1 MGKIDFEAI
10 KRAVDAV
17 AVIQSYG
24 VALKKEGK
32 DWIGLCPFHDDK
44 KPSLRVSQS
53 KGLWRCMSCGA
64 AGDAIRFVAK
74 KEGIDDKEAA
84 LKLLATLPG
93 VQRASQ
99 LEKKKPSLPVVP
111 PNVAADLLN
120 RVAAFYHRTLFR
132 DKAGLDYLASRNL
145 ADPAMLE
152 SFRIG
157 YCNGTLKNALP
168 KSGEILR
175 QLQALGI
182 LNAKGNEVFYG
193 RVTVPILAGE
203 TVVGLYGRKVEGPDA
218 KLPAEAAPHLYLA
231 GSHQAAFNA
240 SATKSAEQILFTEA
254 IFDAL
259 SLWQAGQRAAVPLYG
274 ADGWTGHHESLLR
287 ETTAREILLCLDNDD
302 AGRRATQALA
312 EKIRAAFPQ
321 LAVRAIAWPEGVKD
335 ANAFLSSRP
344 VSDLARVLDPG
355 PADAGASG
363 GAASLPPRQDEKLEP
378 REGGFVLAYP
388 NRRYEVVAVEKL
400 GAARLRATVK
410 ALGLEPGRFH
420 VETLDLYS
428 AKSRRLF
435 AAEAGRLFRLPAEI
449 TEADLDRV
457 LLEADRR
464 ADADRAPEKGA
475 GAAPLPLS
483 AQDKEAALKLGKSA
497 DLAGEIVRD
506 LKRLG
511 IVGEERNGAVLYLT
525 MTSRKMDEPLAA
537 HILSSSGAGKSYLQ
551 DSVLS
556 LCPEED
562 LIKLTSLTD
571 QALFYKGEDSLRH
584 KCLCV
589 EEVAGAE
596 GARYAVRNLI
606 SAKKLTIEAT
616 IKNPLTG
623 KMETQVNTVYGPT
636 AVFETTTRPDTD
648 AETKSRYL
656 LLSIDESPEQTK
668 AIVSAQRQ
676 RHTLAA
682 LVAKK
687 ERAAIRRRH
696 HAFQRLLR
704 PLPVVNPYEP
714 LLNYGDERL
723 STRRDQPKYLNLIL
737 AVAFL
742 HQMQR
747 PVRHHPVLG
756 DYIEA
761 TLDDI
766 AIANELAT
774 ELFGSSLDDLSSP
787 SRNLACLMA
796 DYVAKQAAKARTS
809 WEKIDFTR
817 RELREAIKW
826 SDARLRIH
834 LGELTALEYLGSL
847 CGGAGSAFRY
857 RLLVAPEAIRSG
869 ARLVPGLKSVEELRR
884 AADLAGLNSHL
895 AAENRHL
902 AGQNDHLAGKNGHL
916 AGTSQPASARLKNG
930 ATALAAGEKK
940 TSAGHLAGF
949 AGEPIPALNGSAA

>member
-1 MGKIDFEAI
+1 MSKTSSSGLTLCGKNGVDFEAV
-10 KRAVDAV
+10 KRAVDV
-17 AVIQSYG
+17 AAIIESYG

-32 DWIGLCPFHDDK
+32 DWLGLCPFHDDK
-44 KPSLRVSQS
+44 KPSLRVTPG

-64 AGDAIRFVAK
+64 AGNAIQFVAR
-74 KEGIDDKEAA
+74 KENIGDKEAA

-99 LEKKKPSLPVVP
+99 LEKEKPSLPAVS

-152 SFRIG
+152 SFRVG

-168 KSGEILR
+168 KAGEILQ
-175 QLQALGI
+175 QLQALGV

-193 RVTVPILAGE
+193 RVTVPVLDGE
-203 TVVGLYGRKVEGPDA
+203 TVVGLYGRKVEGG

-231 GSHQAAFNA
+231 GSHKAAFNA
-240 SATKSAEQILFTEA
+240 AATKSAERIIFTEA

-287 ETTAREILLCLDNDD
+287 ETAAREVVMAFDNDD
-302 AGRRATQALA
+302 AGRRATQALT

-321 LAVRAIAWPEGVKD
+321 FIVRAIAWPAGVKD
-335 ANAFLSSRP
+335 ANAFFSSRCAA
-344 VSDLARVLDPG
+344 DFARVLDPG

-363 GAASLPPRQDEKLEP
+363 GAATTPRQEEKLEP
-378 REGGFVLAYP
+378 REGGFALVYP
-388 NRRYEVVAVEKL
+388 NRRYEVVALEKL

-428 AKSRRLF
+428 ARARRLF
-435 AAEAGRLFRLPAEI
+435 AAEAARLFRLPAEV
-449 TEADLDRV
+449 TEADLDKV
-457 LLEADRR
+457 LVAAEGR
-464 ADADRAPEKGA
+464 ADADRAPGGSEASTGA

-506 LKRLG
+506 LKKLG

-525 MTSRKMDEPLAA
+525 MTSRKMDDPLAA

-551 DSVLS
+551 DAVLS

-562 LIKLTSLTD
+562 LIKLTALTD
-571 QALFYKGEDSLRH
+571 QALFYKGPDSLRH

-623 KMETQVNTVYGPT
+623 KMETQTNTVYGPT

-676 RHTLAA
+676 RHTLTA

-687 ERAAIRRRH
+687 EREAIRRRH
-696 HAFQRLLR
+696 HAFQRCLR
-704 PLPVVNPYEP
+704 SLPVVNPYEP

-761 TLDDI
+761 TLDDV
-766 AIANELAT
+766 AMANELAV
-774 ELFGSSLDDLSSP
+774 ELFGASLDELSAP
-787 SRNLACLMA
+787 GRRLAEQLA
-796 DYVAKQAAKARTS
+796 GYVHVLGKGHG
-809 WEKIDFTR
+809 WEKIDFGR
-817 RELREAIKW
+817 KELRAALKW
-826 SDARLRIH
+826 SDTRLRVH
-834 LGELTALEYLGSL
+834 LAELVRLEYVQPL
-847 CGGAGSAFRY
+847 CGMNGSAYRY
-857 RLLVAPEAIRSG
+857 RLAVSPEEILAGGRF
-869 ARLVPGLKSVEELRR
+869 VPGLKSVEELRR
-884 AADLAGLNSHL
+884 AADLAGLES
-895 AAENRHL
+895 HL
-902 AGQNDHLAGKNGHL
+902 AGQNGHL
-916 AGTSQPASARLKNG
+916 AATSPVENGGVKNG
-930 ATALAAGEKK
+930 LPQRRNGQRAVHLAAFK
-940 TSAGHLAGF
+940 
-949 AGEPIPALNGSAA
+949 GEPIPALNGSAA